1 MASGTLGANHR
12 PRAVN
17 EAGRSSTS
25 ARERLMLEPFRLSTI
40 ETVGAVHGRHGASTT
55 CSEPHAAA
63 VVHRHCK
70 CFVIES
76 TRVRTFDEL
85 LETWDGET
93 AVIHRER
100 ESDAWIFV
108 CLHSTRLGPAGGGT
122 RMKVYGSAAEA
133 LEDAMR
139 LSAAMTRKL
148 AVAGLPFGG
157 GKAVIAVREIPTGER
172 RRALFLRYADLV
184 ASLGGTYR
192 TSSDMNTGE
201 ADMDVIGERTEYV
214 FGRSLEAGG
223 SGNPAPPTAV
233 GVYRGIRASL
243 AHVFGSDDLGGRKVV
258 VQGAGGVGSPLA
270 EQLANAGVSVV
281 VADLDPARAHATARR
296 VGGTAID
303 ADDVFETDCD
313 VYAPCAIG
321 GVLSAETVPRL
332 GCRIVAGS
340 ANNQLAEP
348 EAAELLRARGILYA
362 PDYVI
367 NAGGAIAL
375 VGLEQLGWSK
385 SDHDAALARIGET
398 LREIYQRADER
409 GISTAAAADVL
420 AEERLK
426 AR

>member
-1 MASGTLGANHR
+1 
-12 PRAVN
+12 
-17 EAGRSSTS
+17 
-25 ARERLMLEPFRLSTI
+25 
-40 ETVGAVHGRHGASTT
+40 
-55 CSEPHAAA
+55 
-63 VVHRHCK
+63 
-70 CFVIES
+70 
-76 TRVRTFDEL
+76 
-85 LETWDGET
+85 
-93 AVIHRER
+93 
-100 ESDAWIFV
+100 
-108 CLHSTRLGPAGGGT
+108 
-122 RMKVYGSAAEA
+122 
-133 LEDAMR
+133 
-139 LSAAMTRKL
+139 
-148 AVAGLPFGG
+148 
-157 GKAVIAVREIPTGER
+157 
-172 RRALFLRYADLV
+172 LFLRYADLV

-214 FGRSLEAGG
+214 FGRSVEAGG

-243 AHVFGSDDLGGRKVV
+243 AHVFGSDDLEGRNVV
-258 VQGAGGVGSPLA
+258 IQGAGGVGSPLA
-270 EQLANAGVSVV
+270 EHLANAGASLV
-281 VADLDPARAHATARR
+281 VADIDPARAHVIAGR
-296 VGGTAID
+296 VGGTAIA

-313 VYAPCAIG
+313 VYAPCAVG

-332 GCRIVAGS
+332 RCRIVAGS

-385 SDHDAALARIGET
+385 SDLDAALTRIGET
-398 LREIYQRADER
+398 LREIYERADER

-426 AR
+426 VANAGDGLRRAPRAKAASPEEREASSLAVSHSAVFLARRWRRRSLPSRAGRPSALASPSTPVVTFVEDVVGREREFAAGVSGVAGSAKLLTAACRGSRTSGPLCCLRWAPQGLHRLAGAPVGESS